1 MVKLEATA
9 GTNINHIRRTI
20 NTQEVQKISNESL
33 QQEQDG
39 INHVTLLAL
48 ALEEHQSRLG
58 FLQAYEQNLSKLE
71 TAQKELQKTEQKSE
85 FEKQLENMMDI
96 VDNTIFAGEPLF
108 SKAIEYGL
116 EFGTLEGI
124 ETEQDIENLSK
135 NISQVRENLDKNISN
150 TSVALVNI
158 LSAMG
163 TQNPPENESESHA
176 TQLKRIQKLLNDIS
190 I

>member
-48 ALEEHQSRLG
+48 ALEEHQSQLG

-96 VDNTIFAGEPLF
+96 VDNTIFAGEPLLV
-108 SKAIEYGL
+108 KP
-116 EFGTLEGI
+116 
-124 ETEQDIENLSK
+124 LSMVW
-135 NISQVRENLDKNISN
+135 SL
-150 TSVALVNI
+150 A
-158 LSAMG
+158 
-163 TQNPPENESESHA
+163 H
-176 TQLKRIQKLLNDIS
+176 
-190 I
+190 